1 MFEQLEEFNHKAAVY
16 NMAWPHGEVWGL
28 GDQATVAVLMEELEK
43 VSYEMIPA
51 PRVADDM
58 TYIHGQDY
66 RKIRVYKTAEVRLT
80 LEDFFAKLAINFG

>member
-1 MFEQLEEFNHKAAVY
+1 M
-16 NMAWPHGEVWGL
+16 GL

-58 TYIHGQDY
+58 TYIHG
-66 RKIRVYKTAEVRLT
+66 
-80 LEDFFAKLAINFG
+80 